1 MTATASGWGLL
12 RSPSFRVYWLSGLVS
27 GTGTWVHN
35 VTASVLML
43 TLTGSAF
50 MVGLVSAATY
60 LPMLL
65 LSLPAGALSDR
76 FDRRRVVVA
85 TQSAALLVAV
95 ALAVSSA
102 TGHLRPVALLVSC
115 FLIGSVY
122 AVAKPSLSAML
133 PALVPRRDLVDAT
146 AFNILQ
152 FNLGQVVG
160 PALATVI
167 LLGGSPAWAF
177 GLNAVSFVVQILAV
191 RALPA
196 EAGGRPDP
204 AEAPAPRRA
213 GGVVAGL
220 RFIRTTAP
228 MPAVLVAVVL
238 CNAPVEA
245 LRTLAPTVSREILR
259 GEGAVAGIIIMAYSL
274 GALAGLLT
282 FSHVRRRASAAVLL
296 GTSFGLQLAGLA
308 GLAMASTLAVVVAA
322 AVPVGVGFSLAVP
335 VLNGGLQQLAADHVR
350 GRVMATFSMAHLGS
364 RPFFAVAAGG
374 VASLGG
380 ARVAFGAFAVLAAGA
395 LAFAWA
401 RGPGATIW
409 AAEEEAARS

>member
-1 MTATASGWGLL
+1 MTASAGGWGLL
-12 RSPSFRVYWLSGLVS
+12 RHRSFRFYWLSGLVS

-43 TLTGSAF
+43 TLTGSPL

-76 FDRRRVVVA
+76 FDRRRVVVV
-85 TQSAALLVAV
+85 TQSCALLVAV
-95 ALAVSSA
+95 ALTVSSA
-102 TGHLRPVALLVSC
+102 TGHLRPMALLLSC
-115 FLIGSVY
+115 FLIGGVY

-146 AFNILQ
+146 AFNTLQ
-152 FNLGQVVG
+152 FNFGQIAG

-167 LLGGSPAWAF
+167 LLGASPAWAF
-177 GLNAVSFVVQILAV
+177 GLNALSFSVQILAV

-196 EAGGRPDP
+196 KAGGRPDP
-204 AEAPAPRRA
+204 AEATVAPGDRRA

-220 RFIRTTAP
+220 RYIRTTAP
-228 MPAVLVAVVL
+228 MPAFLVAVVL
-238 CNAPVEA
+238 CNAPVEV
-245 LRTLAPTVSREILR
+245 LRTLAPTVSRQILH
-259 GEGAVAGIIIMAYSL
+259 GEGAVAGVIIMAFSL
-274 GALAGLLT
+274 GALAGLLAFT
-282 FSHVRRRASAAVLL
+282 YIRRHVSAAVLL

-308 GLAMASTLAVVVAA
+308 GLTVAPTLAVVIAA
-322 AVPVGVGFSLAVP
+322 AVPVGIGFSLAVP
-335 VLNGGLQQLAADHVR
+335 LLNGGLQQLAEDHVR

-374 VASLGG
+374 MASLGG
-380 ARVAFGAFAVLAAGA
+380 ARVAFGAFAALAAGT
-395 LAFAWA
+395 LVFAWV
-401 RGPGATIW
+401 RGFGAAID
-409 AAEEEAARS
+409 AVE